1 MVVLFGYPQNIKD
14 AVIESFERPEEVI
27 QSWYRSAKLKPSA
40 PRPVPVIAVQD
51 ATFEAEEYSPNQEES
66 DEDES
71 ALEARCEE
79 IRKKFLEAIQAAG

>member
-1 MVVLFGYPQNIKD
+1 MERALPEIFASD

-40 PRPVPVIAVQD
+40 PRPVAVVATNDDSFD
-51 ATFEAEEYSPNQEES
+51 AEDYSSNQEDS

-71 ALEARCEE
+71 ELEARREE